1 MKAHRARR
9 LAAVSAVGVLMA
21 GGAVVTS
28 AAGASAATPN
38 HVTQVSTNRGC
49 GWWGN
54 CFDRFDRGD
63 FFRNNFNNGGVPVVI
78 VVVS

>member
-9 LAAVSAVGVLMA
+9 LAALSAAGVLMA

-28 AAGASAATPN
+28 AASASAATPD
-38 HVTQVSTNRGC
+38 HVTQVNTNRSC
-49 GWWGN
+49 YWWGH
-54 CFDRFDRGD
+54 CFDRSD